1 MQKKR
6 HDVKART
13 TLLLALPDEHQLRF
27 SKYETAQELWGAILK
42 TFGGNEATKKTK
54 KNQLNLAPEWLM
66 YTIVWINRNDLDT
79 LSLDDVYNHL
89 KVYEPEVQKKSESNS
104 QNMAFISSANTSS
117 GKREVN
123 TASIPTAS
131 TQVSP
136 ASTDIAA
143 ASITHDTVC
152 AYIAS
157 QSNGSQIKYKDI
169 NQIDE
174 DDIEE
179 MDIKWNMAL
188 LSMRADR
195 FWKKTG
201 KKITIQGTDVAGFD
215 KSKVEYFNCHKMGH
229 FARECRAPRSQDR
242 GRREIYKQGSKE
254 EEPAPK
260 ALMAIDGVE
269 ARLVEFK
276 TQEIKFCEK
285 IRGLEFNVK
294 VKNNK
299 IENLMNELEQEVR
312 NLIRTRRVLD
322 TVLFPP
328 PAQVYS
334 PPKKDMSWIGLP
346 KFVDDTITD
355 YSRTS
360 PSIEM
365 LFPPPAQVYSPP
377 KKDMSWI
384 GLPKF
389 VDDTITDY
397 SRTSPSIET
406 DSPTD
411 IKTNKVESVRK
422 SYGNS
427 QNNIDDKGYW
437 DSGYWDSGCSRHM
450 TGNISYLFDYEP
462 YDGGYVSFGQG
473 GGKITG
479 KGIIKTG
486 KLEFQN
492 VYFVK
497 DLKYNL
503 FSVSQICDNKNS
515 VLFNDFECIVLG
527 RDFKLKDD
535 TNALLR
541 TPRQHNM
548 YSIDLNNIVPHKDL
562 TYLVA
567 KASAD
572 ESMLWHRRLCHLNFK
587 TMNKTPQQ
595 NRVAERR
602 NRTLIEAART
612 MLADAKL
619 PVTFWAEA
627 VNATCYVQNRVLVN
641 NGNSNPTATS
651 KNPSADQME
660 TLTVESA
667 IPTISSPVPT
677 ACSDDSSEPSSDTRH
692 ISKGVTSQDETPS
705 LDNISTLSNR
715 GKAHWHKM
723 VLKNKKDERGIM
735 IRFQARLVA
744 QGHTHEEGID
754 YEEVFAPVARIKAIR
769 LFLAYASFMG
779 FTVYQMDVKSAF
791 LYGTINEEVYVM
803 QPPGFQDPQF
813 PDRVYK
819 VEKVMYGLYQ
829 APRAWY
835 GTLSKYLLAYG
846 FQRGTID
853 QTLFIRKH
861 RGDFLLVQV
870 YADDII
876 FGSSNE
882 CYGYLKGHPKLGLWY
897 LKESPFDL
905 VAYSDSDYGG
915 ATQDKKSTT
924 GGHNV
929 DFHQIVDFVK
939 ASNIRIKTTNEGTKI
954 LATVNGKPMTISKSS
969 IRRNLKLNDKEGIS
983 SLPDAVLFENLA
995 LMGYNILPNQKFTF
1009 QKEIPTLRQYS
1020 RRATRIAQS
1029 KALPT
1034 AADEPASLLRD
1045 DSQGEAFPT
1054 VSGLEAGQ
1062 DRENIIKTSTLP
1074 HDSTPRVTS
1083 LDADEGS
1090 MQQQLQE
1097 LTDLC
1102 TRLQMQQAEMASKI
1116 IAQDLEIS
1124 SLKARI
1130 KLLKDKDKGSA
1141 ELSGDDAL
1149 IKGRSMEIGE
1159 EAGGTE
1165 RGSNNTKE
1173 LVNILTSID
1182 AANIL
1187 TSRVQAVSVPP
1198 VAEVSTVGV
1207 PTSSGL
1213 VPTVSA
1219 IFTIASMV
1227 TPYSRRKG
1235 KEKMVESDTLKKKK
1249 LQEQIDVQVAREIE
1263 EEMAREYQRLN
1274 EQIAR
1279 DVEIA
1284 KIHAEEELQM
1294 LIDGLDRNNEVIA
1307 KHLQEYEQSKAELTI
1322 REKIE
1327 LINELVKYQDHH
1339 AKILKYQAQ
1348 QSKPLSKKEQREFY
1362 MSVLRSHSEWKT
1374 KRFRAMTLEEIREK
1388 FIPIWKQIEDFVPM
1402 ASKEEEERLKRKGLK
1417 LEQGSAK
1424 KMKTS
1429 QDESEE
1435 DLKEMMQLVPVEEIY
1450 VEALQVKHPIIDWE
1464 IHIEGKRDYWKI
1476 IRLGGHTT
1484 ASSDKEKELWV
1495 ELKRMFEPDFED
1507 QLDQEIF
1514 MLVERDYPL
1523 RKGLAI
1529 VMISNKLQPEWS
1541 RFVTIVKQQHKLDE
1555 VSYHKLFDILKQYQK
1570 EVNELRAKRFAR
1582 NANPLALVATAQ
1594 ANQGPYNQTSRS
1606 HKSHE
1611 PSSKPSILTRSHT
1624 TTRHKGK
1631 EIAKPITP
1639 PSETASEEDSN
1650 PEQAQRDNDMKKNLA
1665 LIAKYFKKIYKPTN
1679 NNLRTSSNSRNKN
1692 VDKNLQYKNDNQS
1705 GHFRNQ
1711 RTVNVADARENECKK
1726 PKRVKD
1732 SAYHKEKMWLCKQAE
1747 QGIDSE
1753 PVEQVQNKAGYNVF
1767 ANDLQHFEQSESVSN
1782 TCLVETDDSNVIPN
1796 SPDIKS
1802 LGESISVRD
1811 SCLVALQNKQTEF
1824 EKYKAF
1830 NDRTIDYD
1838 KLERKLNETLGQ
1850 LAQKDIE
1857 IKEGLKTKAYE
1868 ILVVKEKHD
1877 ELIKWSLLTN
1887 SHYEGIVKQKT
1898 KVIMDLKLR
1907 KEHDIDKMLSM
1918 EKQLKFLKEIVFKR
1932 SQSIRTIHMMEP
1944 KVPTYN
1950 GRPTF
1955 ANPRYLK
1962 QAQSKIPCLYAFPYD
1977 QSTHANRLI
1986 LDGEETLA
1994 LERENLKAQLQDKNI
2009 AISELKKLIEKG
2021 KGKYVD
2027 TKFDRPSIVRQPN
2040 DQRIP
2045 KPSVLEGLSKPVTVQ
2060 TLPQTAKK
2068 ALSKQT
2074 ESVSKKFHIEVLQRF
2089 AKVEKHLISLEF
2101 ALQKCKEQVKNDTVC
2116 NEKASNL
2123 FQKEREQYI
2132 KIQDLKA
2139 KLQDKNIAISELKK
2153 LIEKGKGKSVD
2164 TKFDRPSI
2172 VRQPNAQRIPKPSVL
2187 DCTTHP
2193 IDCLLWMHEAHD
2205 WQSKAVE
2212 MSRSTVFIT
2221 SKALITISSQLVNF
2235 VMWIWR
2241 VLSGSQYDL
2250 LEIFRATP
2258 NQAWLWH
2265 RRLSHLNFN
2274 YINLLLKKDI
2284 MISLP
2289 KLKDGENLDK
2299 MKEKGDRCIL
2309 VGYSTQS
2316 KGYQVYNKRTRMI
2329 VESIHICFDEIK
2341 EVSET
2346 SVANNTSV
2354 LVPQRQKASDYDNP
2368 DSVPQRQDVSS
2379 LPDADVPSQQELDLL
2394 FGPLYDEFFN
2404 ADSTPQDKQPSTNIP
2419 STSAPSTH
2427 TNVHAEENNN
2437 DQGEKGE

>member
-360 PSIEM
+360 PSIE
-365 LFPPPAQVYSPP
+365 
-377 KKDMSWI
+377 
-384 GLPKF
+384 
-389 VDDTITDY
+389 
-397 SRTSPSIET
+397 T

-427 QNNIDDKGYW
+427 QNNIDDK
-437 DSGYWDSGCSRHM
+437 GYWDSGCSRHM

-715 GKAHWHKM
+715 FEDILRVTTNTVDTNGVEANLSNMESIIPASPTPTFRIHKDHPKSQIIGPVDTPGKAHWHKM

-744 QGHTHEEGID
+744 QGHTHEEGIY
-754 YEEVFAPVARIKAIR
+754 YEEVFAPVARIEAIR

-819 VEKVMYGLYQ
+819 VEKVMYGLHQ

-835 GTLSKYLLAYG
+835 GTLSKYLLANG
-846 FQRGTID
+846 FQRGIID

-870 YADDII
+870 YVDDII
-876 FGSSNE
+876 FGSLNPLLCREFEALMHDKFQMSAMGELNFFLSLQVLQKKDGIFLSQDKYVGDILKKFGYSDVRSANTPIDKENPWGKDGPSKDVDLYLYRSMIGSLMYLTTSRPNIMFAVCACTRHQVTPKE
-882 CYGYLKGHPKLGLWY
+882 CHLYAVKRIFRY
-897 LKESPFDL
+897 LKE
-905 VAYSDSDYGG
+905 
-915 ATQDKKSTT
+915 
-924 GGHNV
+924 HNV
-929 DFHQIVDFVK
+929 DFHRIVDFVEASHIRVK
-939 ASNIRIKTTNEGTKI
+939 AQELQLSPITHPL
-954 LATVNGKPMTISKSS
+954 LAQQSPHHDLS
-969 IRRNLKLNDKEGIS
+969 S
-983 SLPDAVLFENLA
+983 SLHPTVTTET
-995 LMGYNILPNQKFTF
+995 IPIETPI
-1009 QKEIPTLRQYS
+1009 EIPTLRRYS

-1045 DSQGEAFPT
+1045 DSHGEAFPT

-1062 DRENIIKTSTLP
+1062 DRENIIKTSTSP

-1083 LDADEGS
+1083 LDADEGN
-1090 MQQQLQE
+1090 
-1097 LTDLC
+1097 
-1102 TRLQMQQAEMASKI
+1102 
-1116 IAQDLEIS
+1116 LEIS

-1149 IKGRSMEIGE
+1149 IKGKSMEIVE
-1159 EAGGTE
+1159 EAGVTE

-1187 TSRVQAVSVPP
+1187 TSGVQAVSVPP

-1219 IFTIASMV
+1219 IFTIASVV

-1235 KEKMVESDTLKKKK
+1235 KEKMVESDTPKKKK
-1249 LQEQIDVQVAREIE
+1249 LQEQIDVQVAREME
-1263 EEMAREYQRLN
+1263 EEMAREDQRLN

-1279 DVEIA
+1279 DVKIA
-1284 KIHAEEELQM
+1284 RIHAGEELHM

-1307 KHLQEYEQSKAELTI
+1307 KHLQEGMK
-1322 REKIE
+1322 
-1327 LINELVKYQDHH
+1327 
-1339 AKILKYQAQ
+1339 
-1348 QSKPLSKKEQREFY
+1348 
-1362 MSVLRSHSEWKT
+1362 
-1374 KRFRAMTLEEIREK
+1374 LEEIREK

-1417 LEQGSAK
+1417 L
-1424 KMKTS
+1424 
-1429 QDESEE
+1429 
-1435 DLKEMMQLVPVEEIY
+1435 
-1450 VEALQVKHPIIDWE
+1450 
-1464 IHIEGKRDYWKI
+1464 
-1476 IRLGGHTT
+1476 GGHTT
-1484 ASSDKEKELWV
+1484 VYQFFVDMLKQLDIEDLNQLWALVKETLNIKQASSDKEKELWV
-1495 ELKRMFEPDFED
+1495 ELKRMFEPGFKD

-1514 MLVERDYPL
+1514 MLVEMDYPL
-1523 RKGLAI
+1523 RRGLAI
-1529 VMISNKLQPEWS
+1529 VMISNKLQG
-1541 RFVTIVKQQHKLDE
+1541 RIVRNKM
-1555 VSYHKLFDILKQYQK
+1555 LKS
-1570 EVNELRAKRFAR
+1570 F
-1582 NANPLALVATAQ
+1582 PLPVMKIPLLE
-1594 ANQGPYNQTSRS
+1594 YFS
-1606 HKSHE
+1606 
-1611 PSSKPSILTRSHT
+1611 
-1624 TTRHKGK
+1624 
-1631 EIAKPITP
+1631 
-1639 PSETASEEDSN
+1639 TASEEVFPLLSI
-1650 PEQAQRDNDMKKNLA
+1650 R
-1665 LIAKYFKKIYKPTN
+1665 
-1679 NNLRTSSNSRNKN
+1679 
-1692 VDKNLQYKNDNQS
+1692 
-1705 GHFRNQ
+1705 
-1711 RTVNVADARENECKK
+1711 VA
-1726 PKRVKD
+1726 P
-1732 SAYHKEKMWLCKQAE
+1732 AE
-1747 QGIDSE
+1747 E
-1753 PVEQVQNKAGYNVF
+1753 VCTAV
-1767 ANDLQHFEQSESVSN
+1767 
-1782 TCLVETDDSNVIPN
+1782 
-1796 SPDIKS
+1796 
-1802 LGESISVRD
+1802 
-1811 SCLVALQNKQTEF
+1811 
-1824 EKYKAF
+1824 
-1830 NDRTIDYD
+1830 
-1838 KLERKLNETLGQ
+1838 
-1850 LAQKDIE
+1850 
-1857 IKEGLKTKAYE
+1857 
-1868 ILVVKEKHD
+1868 
-1877 ELIKWSLLTN
+1877 
-1887 SHYEGIVKQKT
+1887 
-1898 KVIMDLKLR
+1898 KLR
-1907 KEHDIDKMLSM
+1907 INRGQRHIN
-1918 EKQLKFLKEIVFKR
+1918 I
-1932 SQSIRTIHMMEP
+1932 SQI
-1944 KVPTYN
+1944 
-1950 GRPTF
+1950 
-1955 ANPRYLK
+1955 
-1962 QAQSKIPCLYAFPYD
+1962 
-1977 QSTHANRLI
+1977 
-1986 LDGEETLA
+1986 
-1994 LERENLKAQLQDKNI
+1994 
-2009 AISELKKLIEKG
+2009 
-2021 KGKYVD
+2021 
-2027 TKFDRPSIVRQPN
+2027 
-2040 DQRIP
+2040 
-2045 KPSVLEGLSKPVTVQ
+2045 
-2060 TLPQTAKK
+2060 
-2068 ALSKQT
+2068 
-2074 ESVSKKFHIEVLQRF
+2074 
-2089 AKVEKHLISLEF
+2089 
-2101 ALQKCKEQVKNDTVC
+2101 
-2116 NEKASNL
+2116 
-2123 FQKEREQYI
+2123 
-2132 KIQDLKA
+2132 
-2139 KLQDKNIAISELKK
+2139 
-2153 LIEKGKGKSVD
+2153 
-2164 TKFDRPSI
+2164 
-2172 VRQPNAQRIPKPSVL
+2172 
-2187 DCTTHP
+2187 
-2193 IDCLLWMHEAHD
+2193 
-2205 WQSKAVE
+2205 
-2212 MSRSTVFIT
+2212 
-2221 SKALITISSQLVNF
+2221 
-2235 VMWIWR
+2235 R
-2241 VLSGSQYDL
+2241 VLVILGIYPMIDL
-2250 LEIFRATP
+2250 
-2258 NQAWLWH
+2258 
-2265 RRLSHLNFN
+2265 
-2274 YINLLLKKDI
+2274 
-2284 MISLP
+2284 MI
-2289 KLKDGENLDK
+2289 
-2299 MKEKGDRCIL
+2299 
-2309 VGYSTQS
+2309 
-2316 KGYQVYNKRTRMI
+2316 
-2329 VESIHICFDEIK
+2329 
-2341 EVSET
+2341 
-2346 SVANNTSV
+2346 
-2354 LVPQRQKASDYDNP
+2354 
-2368 DSVPQRQDVSS
+2368 
-2379 LPDADVPSQQELDLL
+2379 
-2394 FGPLYDEFFN
+2394 
-2404 ADSTPQDKQPSTNIP
+2404 
-2419 STSAPSTH
+2419 
-2427 TNVHAEENNN
+2427 
-2437 DQGEKGE
+2437 